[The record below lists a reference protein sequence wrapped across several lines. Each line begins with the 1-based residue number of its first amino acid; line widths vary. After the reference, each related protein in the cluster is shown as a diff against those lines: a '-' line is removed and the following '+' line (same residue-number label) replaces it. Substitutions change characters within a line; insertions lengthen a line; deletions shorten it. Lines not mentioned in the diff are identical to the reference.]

1 MTRSFQ
7 FGGHSFELAGDA
19 ALYWPGQ
26 RTLLVS
32 DLHLEKASA
41 FASSGQMLPPYDSLS
56 TLQEVAALIAQY
68 RPDRVVSLGDNFHD
82 DAGEVRLAAD
92 AADLLKR
99 LVGLTDWV
107 WITGNHDRNLEARW
121 GGRSVAEIMLS
132 GVLLRHEAMRG
143 EMSPEISGHF
153 HPKFRQHLRG
163 RMVARRCFVKGPRKL
178 IMPAFGALTGGLDAR
193 DVAIYRACDL
203 AETEHAEALVPT
215 RTGFARFRLDC
226 IGTGA
231 FAK

>member
-1 MTRSFQ
+1 MTRSFE
-7 FGGHSFELAGDA
+7 FGGHSLELAGDA
-19 ALYWPGQ
+19 ALYWPAQ

-56 TLQEVAALIAQY
+56 TLHEVGALVTLY
-68 RPDRVVSLGDNFHD
+68 RPERIVSLGDNFHD
-82 DAGEVRLAAD
+82 DEGEMRLAAD
-92 AADLLKR
+92 AASLLTQ
-99 LVGLTDWV
+99 LIAQTDWI
-107 WITGNHDRNLEARW
+107 WITGNHDRKLEARW

-132 GVLLRHEAMRG
+132 GILLRHEAERG
-143 EMSPEISGHF
+143 EQSPEISGHF
-153 HPKFRQHLRG
+153 HPKYRQQLRG
-163 RMVARRCFVKGPRKL
+163 RLVSRRCFVKGPRKL
-178 IMPAFGALTGGLDAR
+178 IMPAFGVLTGGLDAQ

-203 AETEHAEALVPT
+203 AEAEHAEALVPT

-226 IGTGA
+226 TGA